1 MKELEIK
8 QKNFNKAMELYEN
21 KNFYLRFSKVI
32 SFINVGG
39 QILLLLLLIP
49 RTMTFTNHI
58 LSFLL
63 AFFLADFWN
72 GLVHMYMDNNDKYEG
87 FFGPF
92 IASFHLHHRTPKY
105 KEKPVPLVYFDESGS
120 KIWMAPVEILVIVFL
135 FKLSIFTAFT
145 FLYFFMLSSFAE
157 LSHYFCHTVDGK
169 LIIFMQKIRLIL
181 NKKHHAI
188 HHINDNVNYAFL
200 NGISDPLINVIAK
213 IFYKGYKNRT
223 DKHYEDY
230 KGNDTKNR

>member
-169 LIIFMQKIRLIL
+169 LITFMQKIRLIL

-188 HHINDNVNYAFL
+188 HHINGNVNYAFL